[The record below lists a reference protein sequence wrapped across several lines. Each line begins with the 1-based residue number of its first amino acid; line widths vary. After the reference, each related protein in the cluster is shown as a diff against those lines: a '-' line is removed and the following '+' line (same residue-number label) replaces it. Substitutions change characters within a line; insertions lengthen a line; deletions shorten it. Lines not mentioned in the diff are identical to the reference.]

1 MHDRIP
7 TSNCLISTHVRHRLA
22 TVTVRSDVLIWVR
35 GGTKTLHNPR
45 ETLEVS
51 ANGAL
56 AVAQGAQWDIT
67 NDPMPHGRYEAL
79 ILQFGDDVLHEFDRR
94 YKADFLFNPLA
105 DSMKIS
111 ADAELCQTVLRATD
125 TLGVPSAST
134 RMKQHRVMEV
144 LLLLAERGC
153 VFHSTDE
160 VSWPDKVRR
169 LVSQRP
175 HEDWSLE
182 QVANCFHMSASTLQ
196 RRLRE
201 FDVTVGDLVRET
213 RLEVALM
220 LLQSTSM
227 PVGEV
232 AQRCG
237 YDSHS
242 RFSAAFR
249 TRYGFLPSYLR
260 SAD

>member
-7 TSNCLISTHVRHRLA
+7 TSNVLISTHVRHRLA
-22 TVTVRSDVLIWVR
+22 TVTVRSDILIWVR
-35 GGTKTLHNPR
+35 SGTKTLHDPR
-45 ETLEVS
+45 ETLEVT
-51 ANGAL
+51 ATGAL
-56 AVAQGAQWDIT
+56 AVAQGAQCDIT

-79 ILQFGDDVLHEFDRR
+79 ILQFGSDVLHEFDKR
-94 YKADFLFNPLA
+94 YKADFLFKPLA
-105 DSMKIS
+105 GGMKIS
-111 ADAELCQTVLRATD
+111 ADTELHQTVLRATEI
-125 TLGVPSAST
+125 LGTPGAST
-134 RMKQHRVMEV
+134 RVKQHRVMEV

-153 VFHSTDE
+153 VFSSAE
-160 VSWPDKVRR
+160 AVSWPDKVRR

-182 QVANCFHMSASTLQ
+182 QVAGWFHMSASTLQ

-249 TRYGFLPSYLR
+249 SRYGFLPSYLR

>member
-1 MHDRIP
+1 MHDRVP
-7 TSNCLISTHVRHRLA
+7 TSNCLISTQVRHRVA
-22 TVTVRSDVLIWVR
+22 TVTARGDLLVWVRS
-35 GGTKTLHNPR
+35 GTKTLHDPR
-45 ETLEVS
+45 GTLKVS
-51 ANGAL
+51 ASEAL
-56 AVAQGAQWDIT
+56 VAAHGAQWDVT
-67 NDPMPHGRYEAL
+67 NDPRPNGRYEAL
-79 ILQFGDDVLHEFDRR
+79 VLQFGSDALLEFDTRF
-94 YKADFLFNPLA
+94 KADFPVKPLVG
-105 DSMKIS
+105 SIKIS
-111 ADAELCQTVLRATD
+111 TDADLCQAMLRATELLD
-125 TLGVPSAST
+125 KPAASA
-134 RMKQHRVMEV
+134 RLKQHRLLEV

-153 VFHSTDE
+153 VFRPTDQ

-169 LVSQRP
+169 LVGQRL
-175 HEDWSLE
+175 HEDWGLE
-182 QVANCFHMSASTLQ
+182 QLARCFHMSASTLQ

-201 FDVTVGDLVRET
+201 FDATAAELVREV
-213 RLEVALM
+213 RLETALT

-260 SAD
+260 SAT

>member
-1 MHDRIP
+1 MHDHAP

-22 TVTVRSDVLIWVR
+22 TVTMRSDILIWVR
-35 GGTKTLHNPR
+35 SGTKTLHDPR
-45 ETLEVS
+45 GTLEAS
-51 ANGAL
+51 ADEVL
-56 AVAQGAQWDIT
+56 VAAHGTQWDIT
-67 NDPMPHGRYEAL
+67 NDPMPQGRYEAL
-79 ILQFGDDVLHEFDRR
+79 VLQFGSDVLHEFDRR
-94 YKADFLFNPLA
+94 YKADFQLKPLEGG
-105 DSMKIS
+105 MKIGT
-111 ADAELCQTVLRATD
+111 DAGLVQTVLRATEI
-125 TLGVPSAST
+125 LSAPAASM
-134 RMKQHRVMEV
+134 RVQQHRVMEV

-182 QVANCFHMSASTLQ
+182 QVAGCFHMSASTLQ

-201 FDVTVGDLVRET
+201 FDVSVGDLVRET

-242 RFSAAFR
+242 RFSVAFR